1 MSVGEYCQ
9 LKLEPITQDL
19 LNGVARDAAGQNIE
33 LTNKYDK
40 SHPAGGL
47 TPNELGWFNRHI
59 AQKRSIAISSINNQA
74 KQMRLDGNDQGIFAP
89 IERSQAERH
98 YNDRLKFINEDF
110 FRKNSAL
117 VRDYEEKDRD
127 YRRHKNAEN
136 GREAKTPS
144 NWVIWGALF
153 PLVLIPEAL
162 LNFETFRKVPL
173 IKSDAVALGI
183 TILVGLA
190 IAVASH
196 NVGKF
201 IRQYSYFTRADD
213 YSRKNSGWPMIW
225 LGLAL
230 LIVALSAVAYGRFYY
245 LGPLIQQ
252 ALILGQTPP
261 NMVLSIFGMLAGNMI
276 CFLLGASFAYML
288 HDPNPEY
295 EDAAKQR
302 KIMEGQIAS
311 LRKSMIDKP
320 ASEALRRYK
329 SDENDI
335 GNKQRVMEGN
345 PAYANLMTQ
354 FEQIKSKDHEVS
366 STLQNYRQHLSA
378 LLQEREGK
386 FEFSM
391 RDFSGNPLRP
401 IQSISLSEY
410 QTYPI
415 NLFLV

>member
-1 MSVGEYCQ
+1 MSVDEYCT
-9 LKLEPITQDL
+9 LDLSLSSHDL
-19 LNGVARDAAGQNIE
+19 LSGANRDAAGQNID

-47 TPNELGWFNRHI
+47 TPNELSWFNRHI
-59 AQKRSIAISSINNQA
+59 AQKRSTAISSINNQA

-89 IERSQAERH
+89 IERSQAERN
-98 YNDRLKFINEDF
+98 YNDRLKSISDDF
-110 FRKNSAL
+110 DRKNSAL
-117 VRDYEEKDRD
+117 VRDYQEKDRD

-136 GREAKTPS
+136 GREAKAPS
-144 NWVIWGALF
+144 IILITLGLSLPFVI
-153 PLVLIPEAL
+153 EAMM
-162 LNFETFRKVPL
+162 NFESFKKMPYV
-173 IKSDAVALGI
+173 KSGAVALGV
-183 TILVGLA
+183 TFAVGLM
-190 IAVASH
+190 IGVSS
-196 NVGKF
+196 VFIGKF
-201 IRQYSYFTRADD
+201 WRQYTYHTRADD
-213 YSRKNSGWPMIW
+213 SARGNSGWPLLWI
-225 LGLAL
+225 GLACAFT
-230 LIVALSAVAYGRFYY
+230 ALGMIAFARYINF
-245 LGPLIQQ
+245 LPLMQQ
-252 ALILGQTPP
+252 ALILGQAPP
-261 NMVLSIFGMLAGNMI
+261 NLA
-276 CFLLGASFAYML
+276 FALLGSLLGNLGCLAVGVAITFAL

-302 KIMEGQIAS
+302 GLLEKRIAS

-366 STLQNYRQHLSA
+366 SALQNYRQHLSA
-378 LLQEREGK
+378 LLQERGGK

-391 RDFSGNPLRP
+391 RDCSGNPVRA
-401 IQSISLSEY
+401 IQNISLSEY

-415 NLFLV
+415 NLFLA